1 MKELIMTVKPARLLV
16 ILVALIIAVALP
28 AFAQNIAIVNGKA
41 IPASA
46 VDALVKQAVAQG
58 QADTPELRK
67 AAKEQLIDQAIFF
80 QEANKQ
86 GYGKH
91 PDVKQQLEQDRQMI
105 MIRAML
111 TDYFKKNPI
120 KDADIQSDYEKFKA
134 QTANTKEYH
143 ASHILVENEDE
154 AKAIIAKLKAGSKFE
169 ELAKESKDQASA
181 ARGGN
186 LDWAPATN
194 YVKPFGDA
202 LAALGKGELTDTPVK
217 TEFGYHVIKLEDVRT
232 PEVPTLEE
240 LKSGIVQSLQEK
252 QFIAFQDKLRKKAK
266 IK

>member
-1 MKELIMTVKPARLLV
+1 MTVKAARLLV
-16 ILVALIIAVALP
+16 ILAALIIAAALP
-28 AFAQNIAIVNGKA
+28 ASAQNIAVVNGKA

-46 VDALVKQAVAQG
+46 VDSFVKQAVAQG
-58 QADTPELRK
+58 QTDTPELRK
-67 AAKEQLIDQAIFF
+67 IAKEQLITQAILF
-80 QEANKQ
+80 QEADRQ
-86 GYGKH
+86 GYSKH
-91 PDVKQQLEQDRQMI
+91 LDVQQQVEQDRQMI

-111 TDYFKKNPI
+111 MDYFKKNPI
-120 KDADIQSDYEKFKA
+120 KDADIQADYEKFKA
-134 QTANTKEYH
+134 QTVNTKEYN

-154 AKAIIAKLKAGSKFE
+154 AKAIIAKLKAGSTFE
-169 ELAKESKDQASA
+169 ELAKESKDPASA

-202 LAALGKGELTDTPVK
+202 LAALKKGEFTDSPVK
-217 TEFGYHVIKLEDVRT
+217 TQFGYHVIKLDDVRT

-240 LKSGIVQSLQEK
+240 LKQGILQSLQEK
-252 QFIAFQDKLRKKAK
+252 QFMALQDKLRKKAK